1 MLSGKLEQQISQEMV
16 EKLRIKTPNLKQ
28 TVFNLSGGNMQKIVI
43 GKWLN
48 TEIDVFIFDEP
59 TRGIDVGAK
68 YEIYLL
74 INELVKEG
82 KSVIMISSE
91 LPEIMGMS
99 DRILVIKNG
108 TIAGDFNVSDMTA
121 RDFIE
126 NAI

>member
-1 MLSGKLEQQISQEMV
+1 MIFYRLISQEMV

>member
-1 MLSGKLEQQISQEMV
+1 MV

-108 TIAGDFNVSDMTA
+108 TIAGDFNVADMTA
-121 RDFIE
+121 HDFIE